1 MIICQVSKAAITVAQ
16 SVLLTSGMV
25 QAVQV
30 RFCFSPEW
38 EGLTR
43 TAVFRA
49 GQVSV
54 SCLLDEE
61 NCCTVPWECL
71 QTAGTHLMAGVYGTR
86 AQEVVLP
93 TVECSLGLICTG
105 AQPAENTPQEP
116 TPTLV
121 QQLLTTAE
129 TAAQTAASVRADAD
143 AGLFCGETGPQG
155 PKGDKGEPGEAG
167 PQGPVGPQGPEG
179 PQGPKG
185 DKGDPGEPADVSAL
199 ATKTELELKADK
211 TVLDALATKEE
222 LGLKA
227 NKTEIPDV
235 TNLATKTELEAKLDK
250 TQFESEKA
258 NFATKSE
265 LATGNGSARV
275 SAVEGNKLEL
285 KEDGLYANGISKTDL
300 DMFDTRA
307 FKKELQTVIDTAK
320 QDVLTVSKFD
330 TFDTRA
336 FEAKVNTFIEKAKK
350 DVLTV
355 AQFDEF
361 DTGAYK
367 EEIQNIA
374 NEVTNKMS
382 VFNELTELDLVEL
395 KTQLKTEIKAELK
408 EEILAE
414 LNASRGPA

>member
-86 AQEVVLP
+86 AQEMVLP

-129 TAAQTAASVRADAD
+129 AAAQTAASVRADAD

-155 PKGDKGEPGEAG
+155 PKGDKGDTGETGPAG
-167 PQGPVGPQGPEG
+167 PKGETGETG

-185 DKGDPGEPADVSAL
+185 DKGDTGDAGVTLGSITLAAGGWSGSGPYAQTAAL
-199 ATKTELELKADK
+199 AGLPAAALVNLQPTAEQLMLLQQQGV
-211 TVLDALATKEE
+211 TVLTA
-222 LGLKA
+222 A
-227 NKTEIPDV
+227 N
-235 TNLATKTELEAKLDK
+235 
-250 TQFESEKA
+250 Q
-258 NFATKSE
+258 
-265 LATGNGSARV
+265 
-275 SAVEGNKLEL
+275 
-285 KEDGLYANGISKTDL
+285 DG
-300 DMFDTRA
+300 
-307 FKKELQTVIDTAK
+307 
-320 QDVLTVSKFD
+320 VLTVY
-330 TFDTRA
+330 A
-336 FEAKVNTFIEKAKK
+336 
-350 DVLTV
+350 L
-355 AQFDEF
+355 
-361 DTGAYK
+361 GAAP
-367 EEIQNIA
+367 QD
-374 NEVTNKMS
+374 
-382 VFNELTELDLVEL
+382 ELTLQV
-395 KTQLKTEIKAELK
+395 TVTPV
-408 EEILAE
+408 
-414 LNASRGPA
+414 S

>member
-129 TAAQTAASVRADAD
+129 AAAQTAASVRADAD

-155 PKGDKGEPGEAG
+155 PKGDKGDTGDAGPAGPKGETGETG
-167 PQGPVGPQGPEG
+167 PQGPQGPKGDTGETGPAGPKGEPGETG

-185 DKGDPGEPADVSAL
+185 DKGDTGDAGVTLGSITLAAGGWSGSGPYAQTAAL
-199 ATKTELELKADK
+199 AGLPAAALVNLQPTAEQLMLLQQQGV
-211 TVLDALATKEE
+211 TVLTA
-222 LGLKA
+222 A
-227 NKTEIPDV
+227 N
-235 TNLATKTELEAKLDK
+235 
-250 TQFESEKA
+250 Q
-258 NFATKSE
+258 
-265 LATGNGSARV
+265 
-275 SAVEGNKLEL
+275 
-285 KEDGLYANGISKTDL
+285 DG
-300 DMFDTRA
+300 
-307 FKKELQTVIDTAK
+307 
-320 QDVLTVSKFD
+320 VLTVY
-330 TFDTRA
+330 A
-336 FEAKVNTFIEKAKK
+336 
-350 DVLTV
+350 L
-355 AQFDEF
+355 
-361 DTGAYK
+361 GAAP
-367 EEIQNIA
+367 QD
-374 NEVTNKMS
+374 
-382 VFNELTELDLVEL
+382 ELTLQV
-395 KTQLKTEIKAELK
+395 TVTPV
-408 EEILAE
+408 
-414 LNASRGPA
+414 R

>member
-1 MIICQVSKAAITVAQ
+1 MIICHVSKAAITVAQ

-61 NCCTVPWECL
+61 NCCTIPWECL
-71 QTAGTHLMAGVYGTR
+71 QTAGTHLMVGVYGTR

-129 TAAQTAASVRADAD
+129 AAAQTAASVRADAD

-155 PKGDKGEPGEAG
+155 PKGDKGDTGETGPAG
-167 PQGPVGPQGPEG
+167 PKGETGEIGPQG

-185 DKGDPGEPADVSAL
+185 DTGDAGVTLGSITLAAGGWSGSGPYAQTAAL
-199 ATKTELELKADK
+199 AGLPAAALVNLQPTAEQLMLLQQQGV
-211 TVLDALATKEE
+211 TVLTA
-222 LGLKA
+222 A
-227 NKTEIPDV
+227 N
-235 TNLATKTELEAKLDK
+235 
-250 TQFESEKA
+250 Q
-258 NFATKSE
+258 
-265 LATGNGSARV
+265 
-275 SAVEGNKLEL
+275 
-285 KEDGLYANGISKTDL
+285 DG
-300 DMFDTRA
+300 
-307 FKKELQTVIDTAK
+307 
-320 QDVLTVSKFD
+320 VLTVY
-330 TFDTRA
+330 A
-336 FEAKVNTFIEKAKK
+336 
-350 DVLTV
+350 L
-355 AQFDEF
+355 
-361 DTGAYK
+361 GAAP
-367 EEIQNIA
+367 QD
-374 NEVTNKMS
+374 
-382 VFNELTELDLVEL
+382 ELTLQV
-395 KTQLKTEIKAELK
+395 TVTPV
-408 EEILAE
+408 
-414 LNASRGPA
+414 R

>member
-54 SCLLDEE
+54 SCLLDEQ

-71 QTAGTHLMAGVYGTR
+71 QTAGTHLMVGVYGTR

-129 TAAQTAASVRADAD
+129 AAAQTAASVRADAD

-155 PKGDKGEPGEAG
+155 PKGDKGDTGETGPAG
-167 PQGPVGPQGPEG
+167 PKGETGEPG

-185 DKGDPGEPADVSAL
+185 DKGDTGDAGPAGPKGETGETGPQGPTGDKGDTGETGPAGPKGETGVTGPQGPKGDKGDTGDAGVTLGSITLAAGGWSGSGPYAQTAAL
-199 ATKTELELKADK
+199 AGLPAAALVNLQPTAEQLMLLQQQGV
-211 TVLDALATKEE
+211 TVLTA
-222 LGLKA
+222 A
-227 NKTEIPDV
+227 N
-235 TNLATKTELEAKLDK
+235 
-250 TQFESEKA
+250 Q
-258 NFATKSE
+258 
-265 LATGNGSARV
+265 
-275 SAVEGNKLEL
+275 
-285 KEDGLYANGISKTDL
+285 DG
-300 DMFDTRA
+300 
-307 FKKELQTVIDTAK
+307 
-320 QDVLTVSKFD
+320 VLTVY
-330 TFDTRA
+330 A
-336 FEAKVNTFIEKAKK
+336 
-350 DVLTV
+350 L
-355 AQFDEF
+355 
-361 DTGAYK
+361 GAAP
-367 EEIQNIA
+367 QD
-374 NEVTNKMS
+374 
-382 VFNELTELDLVEL
+382 ELTLQV
-395 KTQLKTEIKAELK
+395 TVTPV
-408 EEILAE
+408 
-414 LNASRGPA
+414 R

>member
-129 TAAQTAASVRADAD
+129 AAAQTAASVRADAD

-155 PKGDKGEPGEAG
+155 PKGDKGDTGETGPAGPKGDPGET
-167 PQGPVGPQGPEG
+167 G

-185 DKGDPGEPADVSAL
+185 DKGDTGDAGVTLGSITLTAGGWSGSGPYAQTAAL
-199 ATKTELELKADK
+199 AGLPAAALVNLQPTAEQLMLLQQQGV
-211 TVLDALATKEE
+211 TVLTA
-222 LGLKA
+222 A
-227 NKTEIPDV
+227 N
-235 TNLATKTELEAKLDK
+235 
-250 TQFESEKA
+250 Q
-258 NFATKSE
+258 
-265 LATGNGSARV
+265 
-275 SAVEGNKLEL
+275 
-285 KEDGLYANGISKTDL
+285 DG
-300 DMFDTRA
+300 
-307 FKKELQTVIDTAK
+307 
-320 QDVLTVSKFD
+320 VLTVY
-330 TFDTRA
+330 A
-336 FEAKVNTFIEKAKK
+336 
-350 DVLTV
+350 L
-355 AQFDEF
+355 
-361 DTGAYK
+361 GAAP
-367 EEIQNIA
+367 QD
-374 NEVTNKMS
+374 
-382 VFNELTELDLVEL
+382 ELTLQV
-395 KTQLKTEIKAELK
+395 TVTPV
-408 EEILAE
+408 
-414 LNASRGPA
+414 S

>member
-1 MIICQVSKAAITVAQ
+1 MIICHVSKAAITVAQ

-54 SCLLDEE
+54 SCLLDEQ
-61 NCCTVPWECL
+61 NCCTIPWECL

-129 TAAQTAASVRADAD
+129 AAAQTAASVRADAD

-155 PKGDKGEPGEAG
+155 PKGDKGDTGETGPAGPKGEPGET
-167 PQGPVGPQGPEG
+167 G

-185 DKGDPGEPADVSAL
+185 DKGDTGDAGVTLGSITLVAGGWSGSGPYAQTAAL
-199 ATKTELELKADK
+199 AGLPAA
-211 TVLDALATKEE
+211 ALVNLQPTAEQLMLLQQQGVTA
-222 LGLKA
+222 LTAA
-227 NKTEIPDV
+227 N
-235 TNLATKTELEAKLDK
+235 
-250 TQFESEKA
+250 Q
-258 NFATKSE
+258 
-265 LATGNGSARV
+265 
-275 SAVEGNKLEL
+275 
-285 KEDGLYANGISKTDL
+285 DG
-300 DMFDTRA
+300 
-307 FKKELQTVIDTAK
+307 
-320 QDVLTVSKFD
+320 VLTVY
-330 TFDTRA
+330 A
-336 FEAKVNTFIEKAKK
+336 
-350 DVLTV
+350 L
-355 AQFDEF
+355 
-361 DTGAYK
+361 GAAP
-367 EEIQNIA
+367 QD
-374 NEVTNKMS
+374 
-382 VFNELTELDLVEL
+382 ELTLQV
-395 KTQLKTEIKAELK
+395 TVTPV
-408 EEILAE
+408 
-414 LNASRGPA
+414 S